1 MLLKVH
7 IAEADY
13 ERLDKLKRMTDLITE
28 VNIWHTFSF
37 ILKDILYII
46 IYKLMAT
53 NNN

>member
-28 VNIWHTFSF
+28 VNIWHAFLF
-37 ILKDILYII
+37 ISEVIFHII
-46 IYKLMAT
+46 ICELMT
-53 NNN
+53 THK